1 MVSLGENRMIIRAY
15 ENKDLDQCE
24 AIARGFQES
33 SLFNVSGWD
42 RGKFKYLASQAAIPG
57 SDIFA
62 WVADL
67 DGVIIGAFVG
77 YITEYYFSKE
87 KLAEDLIVIFLPEHR
102 KCAYEGLEKMLS
114 EFEAWAKGKNAVEV
128 CIGAS
133 TGLKTDNYKNFL
145 INNGYQDVGFL
156 TKKRI

>member
-1 MVSLGENRMIIRAY
+1 MIIRPY

-24 AIARGFQES
+24 AIARGFQET
-33 SLFNVSGWD
+33 SLFDVSGWD
-42 RGKFKYLASQAAIPG
+42 SDKFNYLASQAGKPD
-57 SDIFA
+57 SDVFS

-77 YITEYYFSKE
+77 YITEYYFSKG
-87 KLAEDLIVIFLPEHR
+87 KLAQDLIVIFLPEHR
-102 KCAYEGLEKMLS
+102 KYAYKGIERMLS
-114 EFEAWAKGKNAVEV
+114 EFEAWAKNKGAVEV
-128 CIGAS
+128 CIGSS

-145 INNGYQDVGFL
+145 IDQGYQDVGFL